1 MFLDESIAKD
11 LVITRLLETYYAPLK
26 RFHDDSEVFGQS
38 IVYLSADEIRD
49 KESNLGNFI
58 ADAFV
63 EFMALKRQKSNSWTD
78 IPIAL
83 INSGAIRK
91 SIRTSKSKPNIT
103 RMMMSEALPF
113 RQRVVS
119 LTLPGVNHEVA
130 NFFRHLAHV
139 LLETLENS
147 IKSRGK
153 SRGGEFLQT
162 SGIRVAYDLTKPIG
176 ERVVAAKVYCD
187 LCSYPVYEHINPN
200 KPYNVLVNTFLA
212 NGGDG
217 HSTIKHKSLN
227 MKPLYAYELDIVREV
242 LQLYDYIRPEREER
256 VMYVNNYQKLTCGRE
271 VLQLYDYIRPEREER
286 VMYVNNY
293 QKLTCGVACYH
304 RSLFMMFVTG
314 LPLIIYYQIE

>member
-1 MFLDESIAKD
+1 MGKLLVSFDENFRLTHYKGSPMFLDESIAKD

-26 RFHDDSEVFGQS
+26 RFHDDSEVIGQS
-38 IVYLSADEIRD
+38 VVYLSADKVRD
-49 KESNLGNFI
+49 RESNLGNFI

-91 SIRTSKSKPNIT
+91 SIRTSRRKPNIT
-103 RMMMSEALPF
+103 RMMMSEVLPF

-119 LTLPGVNHEVA
+119 LTLPGN
-130 NFFRHLAHV
+130 V
-139 LLETLENS
+139 LLETLEHS
-147 IKSRGK
+147 IKSKGK
-153 SRGGEFLQT
+153 SRGGEFLQI
-162 SGIRVAYDLTKPIG
+162 SGIRVAYDLSKPIG
-176 ERVVAAKVYCD
+176 ERVVTAKVFCD
-187 LCSYPVYEHINPN
+187 LCSYPVYEHMNPN

-217 HSTIKHKSLN
+217 HATLKHKSLN
-227 MKPLYAYELDIVREV
+227 LKPLYAYELDIVREV
-242 LQLYDYIRPEREER
+242 LQLHDYIRPEREER
-256 VMYVNNYQKLTCGRE
+256 VTYVNR
-271 VLQLYDYIRPEREER
+271 
-286 VMYVNNY
+286 Y

-304 RSLFMMFVTG
+304 CSLLMMFVTG